1 MDYEELMADV
11 EEVQEEQMQRIQLE
25 KNCPASIFE
34 GFRREEAMQTYEGI
48 AMQFIRSKGYLTI
61 QATEEGYSFIFYDS
75 DLHEIQSGDYDNPDA
90 SIQEAAYEI
99 LKSERMDD
107 LECVKVDYKEF
118 EEMTIQHSKDL
129 LQEGELRATSEIGRN
144 ELALNSLSRA
154 EVERGVLYHA
164 QAVLED
170 MGMEQEVELLAARVY
185 GSRSRQDLYREDS
198 DLDVVLSYKGDIR
211 EDSFFN
217 ALNESGIAMA
227 GIKVDINPIAEER
240 ITLAE
245 YIKESEKYLD
255 QQEIKKLAVD
265 LDNFSYDVDTYEYN
279 DTVENREEQVEKL
292 TEDILNKK
300 TETIKDWLL
309 EVSEESDID
318 SDVITARSLLFRLED
333 TERFSIFDKQ
343 PEQEQP
349 EATIS
354 FYVAE
359 CMEFPVMGE
368 YHNNLTLEEAIKIY
382 ESIPAERLHGIKGIG
397 FDLQDGDEDY
407 SGEYELM
414 SADRIRRELIDM
426 IPHYK
431 ESPLVQNAIADME
444 KYLDEKHGRVRE
456 TEYVA
461 ETVIGSGQKP
471 SEISA
476 GRKSEQAVKPQ
487 ERIENRQESSEILTD
502 QEPVSVSQNQ
512 PQKAEPA
519 SRAKGEVKKSVLQSL
534 KDFQARAKAQ
544 EQNKTTEKS
553 KTHKKGEVEL

>member
-1 MDYEELMADV
+1 
-11 EEVQEEQMQRIQLE
+11 
-25 KNCPASIFE
+25 
-34 GFRREEAMQTYEGI
+34 
-48 AMQFIRSKGYLTI
+48 
-61 QATEEGYSFIFYDS
+61 
-75 DLHEIQSGDYDNPDA
+75 
-90 SIQEAAYEI
+90 
-99 LKSERMDD
+99 
-107 LECVKVDYKEF
+107 
-118 EEMTIQHSKDL
+118 MTIQHSKEL
-129 LQEGELRATSEIGRN
+129 LQEGELRATSEIGRD
-144 ELALNSLSRA
+144 EVALNGLSRA

-164 QAVLED
+164 QGILED
-170 MGMEQEVELLAARVY
+170 MGLENEVELLAARVY

-198 DLDVVLSYKGDIR
+198 DLDVVLFYKGDIR

-217 ALNESGIAMA
+217 ALNESGIVMA
-227 GIKVDINPIAEER
+227 GIQVDINPIAEER

-255 QQEIKKLAVD
+255 QQEVKKLAVD

-300 TETIKDWLL
+300 TEAIKDWLL

-318 SDVITARSLLFRLED
+318 SDVITARSLLSRLED
-333 TERFSIFDKQ
+333 TERLSIFDKQ

-349 EATIS
+349 EVTIS

-414 SADRIRRELIDM
+414 SADRIRRDLIDM

-431 ESPLVQNAIADME
+431 ESPLVQKAIADME
-444 KYLDEKHGRVRE
+444 KYLDEKHGRVQE
-456 TEYVA
+456 TEHTA

-471 SEISA
+471 F
-476 GRKSEQAVKPQ
+476 AVAADRRA
-487 ERIENRQESSEILTD
+487 E
-502 QEPVSVSQNQ
+502 QEPVSVSQSQ
-512 PQKAEPA
+512 SQKAEPA
-519 SRAKGEVKKSVLQSL
+519 SREKGEVKKSVLQSL

>member
-1 MDYEELMADV
+1 MEDAKVVDYEELMADV

-144 ELALNSLSRA
+144 ERALNSLSRA

-198 DLDVVLSYKGDIR
+198 DLDIALSYKGDIR

-227 GIKVDINPIAEER
+227 GIQVDINPIAEER

-255 QQEIKKLAVD
+255 QQEIKKLAAD

-279 DTVENREEQVEKL
+279 DTIENREEQVEKL

-300 TETIKDWLL
+300 TEAIKDWLL

-318 SDVITARSLLFRLED
+318 SDVITARSLLSRLED
-333 TERFSIFDKQ
+333 TERLSIFDKQ

-397 FDLQDGDEDY
+397 FDLQDGDENY

-414 SADRIRRELIDM
+414 SADRIRRDLIDM

-431 ESPLVQNAIADME
+431 ESPLVQKAIADME
-444 KYLDEKHGRVRE
+444 KYLDEKHGRVKE
-456 TEYVA
+456 TEHTT

-471 SEISA
+471 S
-476 GRKSEQAVKPQ
+476 AVAADRRA
-487 ERIENRQESSEILTD
+487 E
-502 QEPVSVSQNQ
+502 QEPVSVNRSQ